1 MIESMQNILIKKKD
15 SDSSGFVKSL
25 NNARIIPAIKSYEE
39 LGRILTGEKKLVFVL
54 FGDVLTI
61 KDIVAKLKNAGKT
74 VLVHLDLIEGLNS
87 KDVAVD
93 FLAENTQ
100 ADGIISTKTNLVK
113 YAKSRGLLTVQRF
126 FILDSMSLLNVEK
139 QIPIEYAD
147 AVEILPGLMPKVIRH
162 ITRLIDKPI
171 IAGGLI
177 SDEEDV
183 ESAIDAGA
191 VAVST
196 TKSSLL

>member
-1 MIESMQNILIKKKD
+1 MQNILIKKKD

-25 NNARIIPAIKSYEE
+25 NNARIIPAIKSNEE

-54 FGDVLTI
+54 FGDVLSV